1 MNACF
6 VVNCFL
12 MMIVLQSTTSQSPIH
27 NSPSYKHKGSAAYVG
42 SDRAV
47 FDVPL
52 VGAVM
57 GMGAGVLWKGFE
69 TWSQI
74 SWRNQFLV
82 ALDWGRTKIFGRD
95 ISRV

>member
-1 MNACF
+1 MHKRFWWKKKSN
-6 VVNCFL
+6 NCVY
-12 MMIVLQSTTSQSPIH
+12 INPP
-27 NSPSYKHKGSAAYVG
+27 NSYKHKGSAAYVG

-52 VGAVM
+52 LGAIM
-57 GMGAGVLWKGFE
+57 GTGAGVLWKGFE

>member
-1 MNACF
+1 MNT
-6 VVNCFL
+6 FL
-12 MMIVLQSTTSQSPIH
+12 HKPLPPLRAHPHIH
-27 NSPSYKHKGSAAYVG
+27 PQHQTHSYKHKGSAAYVG

-47 FDVPL
+47 FDVP
-52 VGAVM
+52 VM
-57 GMGAGVLWKGFE
+57 GAIMGTGAGVLWKGFE